1 MMQRIQVRQAQGGFT
16 LIELLIVIAIIGILA
31 AIAVPSYQSYRDRA
45 RFAEVIQA
53 ASGLKAAVELCSQSS
68 PLASCTT
75 ASGLPSIAAFGRVAS
90 VTVAANGVVT
100 ATGSGG
106 NLQGITFTLTPDN
119 GGTIGNP
126 VTWTQGGSCVQ
137 AGLCAPSN

>member
-68 PLASCTT
+68 ALADCTT
-75 ASGLPSIAAFGRVAS
+75 AAGLPSIAAFGRVAS

-106 NLQGITFTLTPDN
+106 NLAGVTFTLTPSN
-119 GGTIGNP
+119 GGTPGNP
-126 VTWTQGGSCVQ
+126 VTWTQGGSCVA

>member
-53 ASGLKAAVELCSQSS
+53 TSGLKAAVELCSQSND
-68 PLASCTT
+68 LANCST
-75 ASGLPSIAAFGRVAS
+75 ANGLPSIAGFGRVAG
-90 VTVAANGVVT
+90 VTVSGGGIIV
-100 ATGSGG
+100 ATGSGPG
-106 NLQGITFTLTPDN
+106 LAGITFTLTPN
-119 GGTIGNP
+119 NAGVQGNP
-126 VTWTQGGSCVQ
+126 VTWTQDGTCRA